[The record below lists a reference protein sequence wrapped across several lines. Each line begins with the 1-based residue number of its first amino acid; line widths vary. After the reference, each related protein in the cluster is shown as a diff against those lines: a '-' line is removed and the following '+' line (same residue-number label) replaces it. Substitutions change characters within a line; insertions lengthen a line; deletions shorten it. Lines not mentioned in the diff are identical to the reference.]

1 MLRHR
6 VSTAFLLV
14 ALLFI
19 SLYYLSHKSFAVLLV
34 PLIMA
39 AGREWIRLA
48 GITSPMMVAL
58 FLVLQFVGLSVI
70 GAMVNFFGDINV
82 VTGQNILLIS
92 ILFWFFN
99 ILTLNDYPNSSTL
112 LSFGYVWT
120 AIGLLLLCFSWL
132 AALCIV
138 SLPNGKELFLL
149 GVGMVVFADVGGYFG
164 GKYFGNKK
172 LAPIISPGKTKEGVI
187 FALFAQL
194 PLFFLFSFFGQTSI
208 GIVYYFFLALS
219 AVLLSV
225 LGDLFI
231 SMLKRNAGFKD
242 SGRLLPGHGG
252 ILDRVD
258 GLIIVLPFYSICI
271 LMRPL

>member
-92 ILFWFFN
+92 ILFWLFN
-99 ILTLNDYPNSSTL
+99 ILTLNDYPNPSTKC
-112 LSFGYVWT
+112 T
-120 AIGLLLLCFSWL
+120 DEC
-132 AALCIV
+132 
-138 SLPNGKELFLL
+138 
-149 GVGMVVFADVGGYFG
+149 
-164 GKYFGNKK
+164 
-172 LAPIISPGKTKEGVI
+172 
-187 FALFAQL
+187 
-194 PLFFLFSFFGQTSI
+194 
-208 GIVYYFFLALS
+208 
-219 AVLLSV
+219 
-225 LGDLFI
+225 
-231 SMLKRNAGFKD
+231 R
-242 SGRLLPGHGG
+242 
-252 ILDRVD
+252 ILW
-258 GLIIVLPFYSICI
+258 G
-271 LMRPL
+271 